1 MSEKPKILYCH
12 CAYSRAV
19 PKEVKMEV
27 LRKLSDSGVNFE
39 AVPDICKL
47 SAEKS
52 PVLKDF
58 AQQEDLHIIACY
70 PRAVKWL
77 FKSAQAPLQQQKIAN
92 MRAQQAQEIID
103 QVMEK

>member
-1 MSEKPKILYCH
+1 MSEKSKILYCH

-19 PKEVKMEV
+19 PKETKMEV

-52 PVLKDF
+52 PLLQEFAKD
-58 AQQEDLHIIACY
+58 QDLHIVACY
-70 PRAVKWL
+70 PRAVRWL
-77 FKSAQAPLQQQKIAN
+77 FTSAGASLDQQKISN
-92 MRAQQAQEIID
+92 MRAQDAQEIIN
-103 QVMEK
+103 QVME

>member
-1 MSEKPKILYCH
+1 MSEKKILYCH

-19 PKEVKMEV
+19 PKETKMEV
-27 LRKLSDSGVNFE
+27 LRKLSDCGANFE

-52 PVLKDF
+52 PLLKKF
-58 AQQEDLHIIACY
+58 AAEENLQIIACY

-77 FKSAQAPLQQQKIAN
+77 FTSADASLGEQKICN

-103 QVMEK
+103 QVMENK